1 MSDISK
7 ISRLCSGGT
16 SLVNYLEASRKG
28 SPIIRGKARTE
39 LKEWEGF
46 YLFPS
51 APLAWG
57 VWVGEMNCYTGLGLW
72 LCSLGFCNP
81 QKSQCIHVRF
91 LSLKSTLDS
100 KHNHYVVKL
109 NPMPGC
115 ICPK

>member
-7 ISRLCSGGT
+7 ISRLCPGGP

-39 LKEWEGF
+39 LKEWGEGF

-57 VWVGEMNCYTGLGLW
+57 VWVGGDEL
-72 LCSLGFCNP
+72 LCFGFMAV
-81 QKSQCIHVRF
+81 QSRI
-91 LSLKSTLDS
+91 L
-100 KHNHYVVKL
+100 
-109 NPMPGC
+109 
-115 ICPK
+115 